1 MNTKHNEKK
10 YTIRRDAKNVYFT
23 DDTETGALP
32 LYGFPEKYD
41 RNKSVN
47 MLVKFP
53 LNK

>member
-32 LYGFPEKYD
+32 LYGFPEKI
-41 RNKSVN
+41 RQEQKRKHVGQISA
-47 MLVKFP
+47 K
-53 LNK
+53 